1 MNKTNLSFKTWKH
14 SQRIVTAT
22 VHKSMREEQMKPD
35 KLKRMPRCCLT
46 SISLAERA
54 ANENLDEKL
63 TGNNKQGRAEA
74 NYTFQ

>member
-1 MNKTNLSFKTWKH
+1 
-14 SQRIVTAT
+14 
-22 VHKSMREEQMKPD
+22 MREEQMKPD

-63 TGNNKQGRAEA
+63 TGNNKQSRAEA